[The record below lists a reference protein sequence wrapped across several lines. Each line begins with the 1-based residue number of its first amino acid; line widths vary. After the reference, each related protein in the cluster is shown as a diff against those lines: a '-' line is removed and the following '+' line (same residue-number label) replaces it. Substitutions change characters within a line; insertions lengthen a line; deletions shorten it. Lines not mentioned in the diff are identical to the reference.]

1 MKVAMC
7 FSGLPRGNYKENIT
21 RFRRIFPDY
30 DFFFST
36 WRGYEIEGENY
47 TIYEEPKSDYLNA
60 LCNDKKIGK
69 KYNAKVLAWGYKQ
82 IIGHSLQLLF
92 DVPREYD
99 MIVRCRYDSELNEK
113 IDWDHFVKKSYNR
126 NTIFGFSSE
135 SGENSKGLKRWDSII
150 EITGKYQYARL
161 NDMLIF
167 HKRNDFSSERVFEL
181 FRKEILQPCEQGW
194 VQAFPDAVF
203 PMRKYAIKLPVFRCF
218 VCGLSLDRNE
228 EQISLMHEP
237 RVL

>member
-92 DVPREYD
+92 
-99 MIVRCRYDSELNEK
+99 
-113 IDWDHFVKKSYNR
+113 
-126 NTIFGFSSE
+126 
-135 SGENSKGLKRWDSII
+135 
-150 EITGKYQYARL
+150 
-161 NDMLIF
+161 
-167 HKRNDFSSERVFEL
+167 
-181 FRKEILQPCEQGW
+181 
-194 VQAFPDAVF
+194 
-203 PMRKYAIKLPVFRCF
+203 
-218 VCGLSLDRNE
+218 
-228 EQISLMHEP
+228 
-237 RVL
+237 